1 MEFAAICSKK
11 YTPPDTLCRSTC
23 PSAPTGAPTSCAASR
38 TAQPIAGSSCAAC
51 SPNPDSPAS
60 EPPDPRR
67 RNAVDAVEQGGV
79 CGALRLF
86 LCSPACATS
95 QNQRDRR
102 LSRDHSI
109 CNVEVHDA
117 IWRLMVL
124 AVHRLQH
131 QAIAS
136 RSEIFHLHLQPARNN
151 RIAFLNE
158 VIRRRQPAKKHVLIR
173 CPLVNVVSEA
183 YPRRRRRRQ
192 PRLVNLRVQDHIVAA
207 LESVAC
213 RRHHLHFL
221 HHQRSA
227 VLQQRRIQPRGNV

>member
-1 MEFAAICSKK
+1 MESAAICSRRC
-11 YTPPDTLCRSTC
+11 TPPDILCRSTY

-38 TAQPIAGSSCAAC
+38 NAQPIAGSSCAAC

-67 RNAVDAVEQGGV
+67 RNAVDAAVAQGGV
-79 CGALRLF
+79 CVALRLL
-86 LCSPACATS
+86 LCSPACVAC
-95 QNQRDRR
+95 QNQRDLR

-136 RSEIFHLHLQPARNN
+136 RSEIFHLHLQSARNN

-173 CPLVNVVSEA
+173 SPLVNVVSEA

-207 LESVAC
+207 L
-213 RRHHLHFL
+213 
-221 HHQRSA
+221 
-227 VLQQRRIQPRGNV
+227 